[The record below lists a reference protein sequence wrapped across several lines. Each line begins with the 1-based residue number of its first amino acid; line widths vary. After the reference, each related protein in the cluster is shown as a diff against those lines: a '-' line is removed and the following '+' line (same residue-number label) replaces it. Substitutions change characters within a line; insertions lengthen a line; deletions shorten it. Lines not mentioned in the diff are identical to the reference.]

1 MTVLIKKDENLQIE
15 KMELGSFGTNSYII
29 IAQNSQDAVL
39 IDAPDEAN
47 KILDRLKGINLRYI
61 LLTHNHMDHIG
72 ALSLLKQ
79 KLKIPLATHPFD
91 AQNLSCST
99 DILLADG
106 DTISFGNLELKVIH
120 TPGHTPGSLCFL
132 LGNYLFSGDTIFPGG
147 PGKTWSP
154 SDFEKIIESIKNKI
168 FVLPEDTKIYPGHGD
183 STLIKE
189 EKEKFEIFS
198 SKPHDPNIYGDV
210 TWLS

>member
-1 MTVLIKKDENLQIE
+1 MTMPLVENKNFKIE

-29 IAQNSQDAVL
+29 LAQNSQDAVL

-47 KILDRLKGINLRYI
+47 KILDRLKGINLKYI

-79 KLKIPLATHPFD
+79 RLKVPLAAHPLD

-99 DILLADG
+99 DVLLSDG
-106 DTISFGNLELKVIH
+106 DTISFRNLELQVFH

-147 PGKTWSP
+147 PGKTWTP

-168 FVLPEDTKIYPGHGD
+168 FVLPEDTKIYPGHGN
-183 STLIKE
+183 STIIKE
-189 EKEKFEIFS
+189 EKKMFEVFS
-198 SKPHDPNIYGDV
+198 SKPHDPNLYGDV

>member
-1 MTVLIKKDENLQIE
+1 MPLVENKNFQIE

-29 IAQNSQDAVL
+29 LAQNSHDAVL

-47 KILDRLKGINLRYI
+47 RILERLKGTNLRYI

-72 ALSLLKQ
+72 AISLLKQ
-79 KLKIPLATHPFD
+79 RLKVPLAAHPLD
-91 AQNLSCST
+91 AQNLSCPA
-99 DILLADG
+99 DVLLSDG
-106 DTISFGNLELKVIH
+106 DVITFGNLELQVFH

-147 PGKTWSP
+147 PGKTWSS
-154 SDFEKIIESIKNKI
+154 SDFERIIESLKNKI
-168 FVLPEDTKIYPGHGD
+168 FILPEDTQIFPGHGD
-183 STLIKE
+183 STIIKE
-189 EKEKFEIFS
+189 EKEMYKVFS
-198 SKPHDPNIYGDV
+198 SKPHEPDLYGDV